1 MSAGPDF
8 TLREAGS
15 GRPVLVL
22 HGGGGPG
29 TVAPLSRGLS
39 KTMRAL
45 TPTHP
50 GWDGELPAGIATI
63 ADLAALY
70 GDHLEAEDLSDVVV
84 IGSSLGG
91 WTGCELALGP
101 QRGRIAALVL
111 IDAVGIAVEGEPIA
125 DFFSLDA
132 RGVAEHSFHDAERFY
147 VDPAALTDEQRRR
160 AAQAMDAMRV
170 LAGDPYMHDPG
181 LRERLAGIDVPTL
194 VIWGED
200 DRIASAAYGRA
211 YAASIPGARFE
222 LLRECGHVP
231 QLESPERTLALIEAF
246 LDQGRA

>member
-1 MSAGPDF
+1 MSAPAF
-8 TLREAGS
+8 SLREAGS
-15 GRPVLVL
+15 GRPALVL

-39 KTMRAL
+39 QTMRTL

-50 GWDGELPAGIATI
+50 GWDGELPAEIASI
-63 ADLAALY
+63 ADLAGLY
-70 GDHLEAEDLSDVVV
+70 GDYLAEQDLSDVVV

-91 WTGCELALGP
+91 WTGCELVLG
-101 QRGRIAALVL
+101 RERERIAALVL

-147 VDPAALTDEQRRR
+147 VDPAALSDEQRRR
-160 AAQAMDAMRV
+160 AGQAMDAMRA

-181 LRERLAGIDVPTL
+181 LRGRLAGIDVPTL
-194 VIWGED
+194 VVWGEE

-211 YAASIPGARFE
+211 YAAAIPGARFE

-231 QLESPERTLALIEAF
+231 QLECPERVLALIEGF

>member
-1 MSAGPDF
+1 MSAPDF
-8 TLREAGS
+8 SLRDAGS

-29 TVAPLSRGLS
+29 TVAPLSRGLAS
-39 KTMRAL
+39 SMRTL

-50 GWDGELPAGIATI
+50 GWDGDLPPEVRTI

-70 GDHLEAEDLSDVVV
+70 GDYLAAEDLRDVVV

-101 QRGRIAALVL
+101 QRDRIAALVL
-111 IDAVGIAVEGEPIA
+111 IDAVGIAVEGEHLT
-125 DFFSLDA
+125 DFFALDA

-147 VDPAALTDEQRRR
+147 VDPFALTDEQRLR
-160 AAQAMDAMRV
+160 ARQGMDAMKTLV
-170 LAGDPYMHDPG
+170 GDPYLHDPG
-181 LRERLAGIDVPTL
+181 LRERLAGLDVPTL
-194 VIWGED
+194 VIWGEHD
-200 DRIASAAYGRA
+200 GIASADYGRA
-211 YAASIPGARFE
+211 FAAAIPGARFE
-222 LLRECGHVP
+222 LIEDCGHVP
-231 QLESPERTLALIEAF
+231 QLECPEATLALIESF

>member
-1 MSAGPDF
+1 VAPEF
-8 TLREAGS
+8 ALREAGS
-15 GRPVLVL
+15 GRPCLVL

-29 TVAPLSRGLS
+29 TVAPLSRGLADR
-39 KTMRAL
+39 MRTL

-50 GWDGELPAGIATI
+50 GWDGELPPGIASI

-70 GDHLEAEDLSDVVV
+70 ADHLAAEDLRDVVV
-84 IGSSLGG
+84 VGSSLGG
-91 WTGCELALGP
+91 WTAAELVLGP
-101 QRGRIAALVL
+101 ARERIAALVL

-132 RGVAEHSFHDAERFY
+132 RGVAEHSFHDAEPFY
-147 VDPAALTDEQRRR
+147 VDPDSLTDEQRER
-160 AAQAMDAMRV
+160 ADQAMDAMRA

-194 VIWGED
+194 VVWGED
-200 DRIASAAYGRA
+200 DRVATAAYGRA
-211 YAASIPGARFE
+211 YAAAISGARFE

-231 QLESPERTLALIEAF
+231 QVECPERTLALIEGF